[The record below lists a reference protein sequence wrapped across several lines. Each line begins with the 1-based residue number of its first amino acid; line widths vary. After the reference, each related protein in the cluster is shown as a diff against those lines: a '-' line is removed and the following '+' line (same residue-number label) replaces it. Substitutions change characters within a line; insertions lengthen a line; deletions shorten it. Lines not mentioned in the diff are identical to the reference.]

1 MSKPFVAVLLS
12 VAVWT
17 LGAVT
22 SSARGRGLVVR
33 VRPEPPP
40 KPPPKRT
47 PIPGAVVYRS
57 AFEKGET
64 DGWSSDKALTVA
76 KATGRLGPLHNQTVR
91 LALPKLR
98 PHRFLHLR
106 VDLHLADT
114 WDGSA
119 GDADSPDTITV
130 KLAGGRTLMHA
141 SFAASSGSL
150 QTYPDSGSW
159 ARHPA
164 RTGAVA
170 HTPGGQAGTSTYWLA
185 LTFPHTDGQATV
197 ELIGRLAESQAKNRT
212 AANESWSIGKVVVS
226 TLAEAPTKLD
236 EKRFAELWGRLA
248 DKDPVKANQVARTL
262 IAAGPAVLGHIEK
275 AMDLSPNE
283 ATAKQVAELIRQL
296 DEDDWRVRQ
305 SATDKLKAL
314 GKRAHRQLR
323 EALAGRPSPEVRSR
337 IEDILSIADGAT
349 AGQLRLGRARWVL
362 QAVGG
367 RKAQRML
374 EALPV
379 PKPIKPPT
387 KVTERNRVL
396 IFNGGE
402 AVEAVQVE
410 ILD

>member
-1 MSKPFVAVLLS
+1 MSKPFVPVLLS

-17 LGAVT
+17 SGVAS
-22 SSARGRGLVVR
+22 SSARDGGLVSR
-33 VRPEPPP
+33 TSAEPAP

-57 AFEKGET
+57 SFEMGTT
-64 DGWSSDKALTVA
+64 DGWSSDKALMVVKE
-76 KATGRLGPLHNQTVR
+76 KAALGPLHNQTVR
-91 LALPKLR
+91 LALPKLP
-98 PHRFLHLR
+98 PHKFLHLR

-114 WDGSA
+114 WDGSTDV
-119 GDADSPDTITV
+119 GGNDADSPDTITV

-141 SFAASSGSL
+141 SFAVVSSCQ

-164 RTGAVA
+164 RTGAARYV
-170 HTPGGQAGTSTYWLA
+170 PGGQAGNSTYWLTF
-185 LTFPHTDGQATV
+185 TFPHTERQATI
-197 ELIGRLAESQAKNRT
+197 ELIGRLVEEQASNRT
-212 AANESWSIGKVVVS
+212 AENESWAIGNVVVS

-236 EKRFAELWGRLA
+236 EKRFAELWGRLTGR
-248 DKDPVKANQVARTL
+248 DPVKANQAARAL

-283 ATAKQVAELIRQL
+283 ATAKQVSELIRQL
-296 DEDDWRVRQ
+296 DEDDWRLRQ

-349 AGQLRLGRARWVL
+349 AGQLRLGRARGVL

-367 RKAQRML
+367 QKAHRML
-374 EALPV
+374 
-379 PKPIKPPT
+379 
-387 KVTERNRVL
+387 
-396 IFNGGE
+396 
-402 AVEAVQVE
+402 
-410 ILD
+410 